1 METLRLFLLL
11 STCCVSSC
19 WCASSMLDGAVDLAY
34 NTLDGI
40 SVTFPLH
47 TKWKQTIK
55 NRGNWGD
62 TDIYL
67 ENNDL
72 TQVRLKHAFEMLA

>member
-1 METLRLFLLL
+1 
-11 STCCVSSC
+11 
-19 WCASSMLDGAVDLAY
+19 MLDGAVDLAY